1 MRLLLDTQV
10 ALFALADPE
19 KLTVQAHDL
28 IADPQNTVFVSAVS
42 LWEISL
48 KHSLAPAGA
57 ARMPIDAARAIDLF
71 GRAGYQILELGPA
84 HILYAESLPPLH
96 QDPFDRLLVGQAL
109 SEPMRLLT
117 RDPRVAAY
125 SDAIVAV

>member
-19 KLTVQAHDL
+19 KLTAQAHDL
-28 IADPQNTVFVSAVS
+28 IADDRNAVFVSAVS

-48 KHSLAPAGA
+48 KHANGPARAGS
-57 ARMPIDAARAIDLF
+57 MPIGAERAADLF
-71 GRAGYQILELGPA
+71 QRAGYDILDLTGR
-84 HILYAESLPPLH
+84 HVLYAESLGPGHPDPL
-96 QDPFDRLLVGQAL
+96 DRLIVAQAL

-117 RDPRVAAY
+117 HDPRVAAY
-125 SDAIVAV
+125 SDAIIKV

>member
-19 KLTVQAHDL
+19 KLTAQAHDL
-28 IADPQNTVFVSAVS
+28 IADDRNAIFVSVVS

-48 KHSLAPAGA
+48 KYAGGPARAGA
-57 ARMPIDAARAIDLF
+57 MPIGAERAADLF
-71 GRAGYQILELGPA
+71 QRAGYDILDLTGR
-84 HILYAESLPPLH
+84 HVLYAEGLGPGHPDPL
-96 QDPFDRLLVGQAL
+96 DRLIVAQAL

-117 RDPRVAAY
+117 HDPRVAAY
-125 SDAIVAV
+125 SDAIIKV

>member
-19 KLTVQAHDL
+19 KLTAQAHDL
-28 IADPQNTVFVSAVS
+28 IADDRNAIFVSVVS

-48 KHSLAPAGA
+48 KHADGPARAGA
-57 ARMPIDAARAIDLF
+57 MPIGAERAADLF
-71 GRAGYQILELGPA
+71 QRAGYDILDLTGR
-84 HILYAESLPPLH
+84 HVLYAEGLGPGHPDPL
-96 QDPFDRLLVGQAL
+96 DRLIVAQAL

-117 RDPRVAAY
+117 HDPRVAAY
-125 SDAIVAV
+125 SDAIIKV

>member
-19 KLTVQAHDL
+19 KLTAQAHDL
-28 IADPQNTVFVSAVS
+28 IEDHANAVFVSAVS

-48 KHSLAPAGA
+48 KHGLAPAGT
-57 ARMPIDAARAIDLF
+57 ARMPIDGARAAELF
-71 GRAGYQILELGPA
+71 RRAGYEMLDLTPA
-84 HILYAESLPPLH
+84 HVLFAEGLPALHGDPL
-96 QDPFDRLLVGQAL
+96 DRLIAAQAL

-117 RDPRVAAY
+117 RDARMAAW
-125 SDAIVAV
+125 SDAIIRV

>member
-1 MRLLLDTQV
+1 VRLLLDTQV

-28 IADPQNTVFVSAVS
+28 IADERNAIFVSVVS

-48 KHSLAPAGA
+48 KHAQSPAGGA
-57 ARMPIDAARAIDLF
+57 AMPIGAERAAELF
-71 GRAGYQILELGPA
+71 QRAGYDMLDLTA
-84 HILYAESLPPLH
+84 RHILYAEGLSPGHP
-96 QDPFDRLLVGQAL
+96 DPFDRMLVAQAL

-125 SDAIVAV
+125 SDAIIKV

>member
-28 IADPQNTVFVSAVS
+28 IADSRNAIFVSVVS

-48 KHSLAPAGA
+48 KHAQTPAGA
-57 ARMPIDAARAIDLF
+57 AAMPIGAERAVELGAGVDDREHRAEDARINVDNHERLHRHMLRDAAV
-71 GRAGYQILELGPA
+71 
-84 HILYAESLPPLH
+84 
-96 QDPFDRLLVGQAL
+96 DRGDAL
-109 SEPMRLLT
+109 DDGIGEQE
-117 RDPRVAAY
+117 
-125 SDAIVAV
+125 